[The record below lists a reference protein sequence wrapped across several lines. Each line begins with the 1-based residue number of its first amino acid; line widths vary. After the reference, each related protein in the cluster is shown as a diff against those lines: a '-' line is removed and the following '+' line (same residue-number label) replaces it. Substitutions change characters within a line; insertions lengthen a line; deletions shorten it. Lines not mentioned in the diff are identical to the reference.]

1 MSNVN
6 KRVEFYATIS
16 RISPALFFYLTVLN
30 CIISP
35 SYNSF
40 YLFTTYCLVVCS
52 NFIFKDLII
61 KPIYKLLNKTSF
73 PILGIGSRPP
83 KAESCALI
91 LDGITATSF
100 GMPSGHSQIAWSV
113 ATYIVYKIINNWN
126 NNKKENKIITLFNN
140 IWLIL
145 SCIIVLVCA
154 LYISYSR
161 VYIEGCHTIQ
171 QVTIGGIL
179 GVICGFLIGYF
190 ENDAIKLISKLY

>member
-1 MSNVN
+1 MTNLN

-16 RISPALFFYLTVLN
+16 RTTPALFFYLTILN

-40 YLFTTYCLVVCS
+40 YLFITYCLVVCS

-61 KPIYKLLNKTSF
+61 KPIYKLLNKTSL
-73 PILGIGSRPP
+73 PILGIGSRPS

-113 ATYIVYKIINNWN
+113 ATYILYKIINNWYK
-126 NNKKENKIITLFNN
+126 NKKENKIITVFGY

-145 SCIIVLVCA
+145 SCIIVLMSA
-154 LYISYSR
+154 IYISYSR

-171 QVTIGGIL
+171 QVTVGGIL
-179 GVICGFLIGYF
+179 GVICGFLVAYY
-190 ENDAIKLISKLY
+190 ENDALNLMSKIY